1 MFDAVAAGKGD
12 TEAEQRAVDSSTV
25 ANWCRG
31 RLRGVI
37 AVRELVQRLND
48 RLTLV
53 MSWYDSTDFGELI
66 GFDRECAR
74 RLVRKM
80 PSSEVPIELQTALHR
95 DSARASRWQPNDV
108 TDIGSS
114 R

>member
-1 MFDAVAAGKGD
+1 
-12 TEAEQRAVDSSTV
+12 
-25 ANWCRG
+25 
-31 RLRGVI
+31 
-37 AVRELVQRLND
+37 
-48 RLTLV
+48 
-53 MSWYDSTDFGELI
+53 MSWYDSTDFGELL

-108 TDIGSS
+108 TDIDQLAMTVPYCDVVMADNAMADAVRKAHLDERYNTTILSS
-114 R
+114 LDELRAAL